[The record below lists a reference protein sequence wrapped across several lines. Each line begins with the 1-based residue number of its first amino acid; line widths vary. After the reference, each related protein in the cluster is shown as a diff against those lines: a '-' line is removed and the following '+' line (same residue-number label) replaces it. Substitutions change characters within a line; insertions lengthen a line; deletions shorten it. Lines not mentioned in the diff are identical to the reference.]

1 MKNRIGAALLAASL
15 TLGLSLPISAAG
27 VAGVEECAQVVG
39 ALDIMVG
46 DENGNLN
53 LDQSVTR
60 AQFITMA
67 IKASP
72 MGEQVGEAATSPYPD
87 VPRRHW
93 SAGYVAAAVQM
104 GLISGY
110 LDGTFRPDNRITLA
124 EGVTIVLKLL
134 GYTGSDF
141 SGAYPTAQMSLY
153 RSLDLDE
160 GVVTEK
166 SDEDMTRL
174 DAMYLFYN
182 LLSTKNKSGQY
193 HLNTL
198 GYSLNQQGEVD
209 RVSLL
214 GEVMDGPV
222 VVSGD
227 WQDQIPMDLER
238 ASFTREGQR
247 ISPDTLQEGDVLYW
261 NKGMGRVWVYDDRV
275 TGTIQAL
282 NPTAAKPTSVTVAGQ
297 TYTLESDRA
306 AYELSEFG
314 SWHLGD
320 TVTLLLGR
328 TGGVVGI
335 MTPAA
340 GEQSK
345 IGMITAVQKAS
356 YSDGAGG
363 SYTKDTIT
371 IQATDGKNYSY
382 PWSAKSFEVG
392 DLVQAVVNGDGT
404 VSVKRLE
411 KKKLTGSVSADGKT
425 LGKYP
430 LAADVEILDTY
441 KESGIQVFPNRL
453 SGVHMKDDM
462 VQYYTVNAQGE
473 IQRLILK
480 EVTGDMHQ
488 YGIVTDLV
496 DMSIGLN
503 VMASYTLELGGQ
515 SISFMSQGITYPLED
530 EVPFVLK
537 GSLQSV
543 DKMARLYSIQ
553 VERVENRSLVT
564 EHRDYPVFDS
574 MLVYEYRDGSYYLSN
589 LERVSGGNHKLTA
602 WYDRAPGEG
611 GCVRILV
618 AREK

>member
-1 MKNRIGAALLAASL
+1 MKYRIGAALLAASL
-15 TLGLSLPISAAG
+15 TLSLTLPISAAG
-27 VAGVEECAQVVG
+27 VVGAEECAQVVG
-39 ALDIMVG
+39 ALNIMVG
-46 DENGNLN
+46 DEKGELN
-53 LDQSVTR
+53 LDQPVTR

-67 IKASP
+67 VKASP
-72 MGEQVGEAATSPYPD
+72 IGEQVGEAAASPYPD

-104 GLISGY
+104 GLVSGY
-110 LDGTFRPDNRITLA
+110 LDGTFRPDNKITLA
-124 EGVTIVLKLL
+124 EGVTIALKLL

-166 SDEDMTRL
+166 SDEAMTRR

-198 GYSLNQQGEVD
+198 GYTLNQQGEVD
-209 RVSLL
+209 RVALL

-227 WQDQIPMDLER
+227 WQAQIPMDLQR
-238 ASFTREGQR
+238 ASFTRDGRR
-247 ISPDTLQEGDVLYW
+247 ISSDTLQEGDVLYW

-275 TGTIQAL
+275 TGTIQAI
-282 NPTAAKPTSVTVAGQ
+282 NPTAAKPASVTVAGQ

-306 AYELSEFG
+306 VYELSEFG
-314 SWHLGD
+314 AWSLGD

-328 TGGVVGI
+328 TGGVAGI
-335 MTPAA
+335 TAPAA
-340 GEQSK
+340 GEQSR
-345 IGMITAVQKAS
+345 IGMITAVHKAS
-356 YSDGAGG
+356 YSDGTGS
-363 SYTKDTIT
+363 SYTEDTIT

-382 PWSAKSFEVG
+382 PCPAKSFGVG
-392 DLVQAVVNGDGT
+392 DLVQAVVDDNGT
-404 VSVKRLE
+404 VSVKNLD

-441 KESGIQVFPNRL
+441 ENSGIQVFPNRL
-453 SGVHMKDDM
+453 AGVQMKDDM
-462 VQYYTVNAQGE
+462 VRYYTVNAQGE
-473 IQRLILK
+473 IQRLVLK

-496 DMSIGLN
+496 DMSMGMN

-515 SISFMSQGITYPLED
+515 SIPFMSQGTVYPLED
-530 EVPFVLK
+530 ETPVVLK
-537 GSLQSV
+537 GSLQAV
-543 DKMARLYSIQ
+543 DKMARLHAVQ
-553 VERVENRSLVT
+553 VERVANRTLVT
-564 EHRDYPVFDS
+564 EHRDYPVFDN
-574 MLVYEYRDGSYYLSN
+574 MLVYEFRDGSYYLSN

-611 GCVRILV
+611 GCVRILI

>member
-15 TLGLSLPISAAG
+15 TLGMSLPISAAG

>member
-227 WQDQIPMDLER
+227 WQGQIPMDLER

-314 SWHLGD
+314 SWRLGD

-328 TGGVVGI
+328 TGGVAGI

-543 DKMARLYSIQ
+543 DKMARLYSLQ

>member
-134 GYTGSDF
+134 GYTSSDF

-227 WQDQIPMDLER
+227 WQGQIPMDLER

-297 TYTLESDRA
+297 TYTLESDKA

-314 SWHLGD
+314 SWRVGD

-328 TGGVVGI
+328 TGGVAGI

-382 PWSAKSFEVG
+382 PGAAKSFEVG

-441 KESGIQVFPNRL
+441 KDSCIQVFPNRL
-453 SGVHMKDDM
+453 TGVHMKDDM

-503 VMASYTLELGGQ
+503 VMASYTLELGEQ

-543 DKMARLYSIQ
+543 DKMARLYSLQ

-611 GCVRILV
+611 GCVRILI